1 MQWRYA
7 GPDRYGETKPDGDIM
22 VEMMLA
28 IRKLYKEQGGV
39 FPEPILG
46 LGIDKWMEGHEFSP
60 ANTAKVMN
68 GYFLRDVTIGGK
80 LYKAGH
86 QVPRPSPCCRPT
98 APPPAA
104 TGCTRARGRTRAI

>member
-39 FPEPILG
+39 FPNRSLASASTSGWKGTSSRP
-46 LGIDKWMEGHEFSP
+46 P
-60 ANTAKVMN
+60 TP
-68 GYFLRDVTIGGK
+68 
-80 LYKAGH
+80 
-86 QVPRPSPCCRPT
+86 PRS
-98 APPPAA
+98 
-104 TGCTRARGRTRAI
+104 